1 MTISQKNRTAESES
15 ESEVSQQCLTLCDP
29 MGRAEVMVTLL
40 ELMISGMEPS
50 KGMKMSK
57 L

>member
-15 ESEVSQQCLTLCDP
+15 EVAQQCLTLCDP